1 MENKSHVPKHR
12 SLIIHVY
19 LYIVTIIYKTPT
31 RKGLKNALPLKTH
44 DVSHGFPTVFPS
56 CFPWFSHGFPM
67 VFPTPGSAVGSACT
81 QPSFNICCRS
91 SKRRGAK
98 SPRLVISSFLATELE
113 VLLEVPWE
121 KKRPEAETCADYAL
135 TIFNYVWLRHRFEWH
150 VWLRHEI
157 VLIWTYVKVKEHI
170 QSC

>member
-12 SLIIHVY
+12 SLIIHDY
-19 LYIVTIIYKTPT
+19 LYIVTMIYKTPT
-31 RKGLKNALPLKTH
+31 RKGLKNALPLTTH

-121 KKRPEAETCADYAL
+121 KNDQKQKHVL
-135 TIFNYVWLRHRFEWH
+135 TMRWLYSIMYD
-150 VWLRHEI
+150 LDTD
-157 VLIWTYVKVKEHI
+157 LNDMYDLDMK
-170 QSC
+170 